1 MNVKAILA
9 GGPVAIATVGGG
21 VMWAQHE
28 LHYLLRPSVIETL
41 AGVATVGGGVLW
53 AMGKGK
59 RKAAQAQP
67 ETPAVAPVQEPQA
80 LPQGQPTAAE
90 AQAYLQGVREALLTK
105 QAEPAPQRQV
115 IDLGRAN

>member
-67 ETPAVAPVQEPQA
+67 ASPRGRPRAGAAGAAPGPAHR
-80 LPQGQPTAAE
+80 G
-90 AQAYLQGVREALLTK
+90 
-105 QAEPAPQRQV
+105 
-115 IDLGRAN
+115 

>member
-1 MNVKAILA
+1 MNLKAILA

-59 RKAAQAQP
+59 RKA
-67 ETPAVAPVQEPQA
+67 ETPAPAPAVEQSAVDERIMRLTEAMEAKASLPPAQHVQRPMVIDQ
-80 LPQGQPTAAE
+80 QGQTVE
-90 AQAYLQGVREALLTK
+90 RFRSV
-105 QAEPAPQRQV
+105 
-115 IDLGRAN
+115 